1 MVWKS
6 AIRGL
11 IGIGLLVLAA
21 CQSPGPTPGLSAP
34 EDFTG
39 TVGSATSIGLS
50 WRKVEGA
57 SEYEIERKVGSG
69 SFSPLIRLPHQA
81 GGPFFQSHTDIGL
94 SPATRYTYRIRAVSA
109 TAQSPWSVSN
119 ELETPTATTT
129 RYRIR
134 GFWLGASNP
143 NLYLRTDTG
152 VNYPDAGVTVNGTA
166 LIFNSSSGS
175 YSAPSLPGAT
185 AGTVLDLK
193 VVVPEGTITS
203 SAAIPSKPN
212 LTAPAADASISANQP
227 LTVTWEYTGPNP
239 DRFYLH
245 LVGNG
250 PLNYIASNI
259 PGDQRSHTV
268 PAGSVILPSTGRAFV
283 FLHAVNDGKTTFSGP
298 VLDTSEMGVAAISQV
313 VFDIVP

>member
-1 MVWKS
+1 
-6 AIRGL
+6 
-11 IGIGLLVLAA
+11 
-21 CQSPGPTPGLSAP
+21 
-34 EDFTG
+34 
-39 TVGSATSIGLS
+39 
-50 WRKVEGA
+50 
-57 SEYEIERKVGSG
+57 
-69 SFSPLIRLPHQA
+69 
-81 GGPFFQSHTDIGL
+81 
-94 SPATRYTYRIRAVSA
+94 
-109 TAQSPWSVSN
+109 
-119 ELETPTATTT
+119 
-129 RYRIR
+129 
-134 GFWLGASNP
+134 LGASNP

-152 VNYPDAGVTVNGTA
+152 VNYPDASVTVNGTA

-175 YSAPSLPGAT
+175 YSAPSIPGAT
-185 AGTVLDLK
+185 AGTVLDLR
-193 VVVPEGTITS
+193 VVVPEGTINS

-268 PAGSVILPSTGRAFV
+268 PAGSVVLPSTGRAFV